1 MFWPLLIL
9 HHTTDAV
16 LFDWSD
22 PSRATIDPR
31 LPAPVPSRSTCTTGC
46 RGGRWWG
53 RWSSYDDWPCRMC
66 NSADPALLNILVVH
80 LYIKP
85 YIGKTMNF
93 SNYLRTCR
101 SEIRGWYG
109 WELTCRSPMEGRPGS
124 GLWDRVAHIWTHPRF
139 ALLIHHFG
147 MKLARATSERTVK
160 NLEYQRRER
169 AGKMLAIYCTRL
181 LDR

>member
-22 PSRATIDPR
+22 PSRATIDPS

-46 RGGRWWG
+46 RGGRWWSS
-53 RWSSYDDWPCRMC
+53 WSSHDDWPCRMC

-80 LYIKP
+80 LYMKP

-93 SNYLRTCR
+93 SNYLRTCT

-109 WELTCRSPMEGRPGS
+109 WGLTYRSPMEGRSGS
-124 GLWDRVAHIWTHPRF
+124 GLWDGVAHI
-139 ALLIHHFG
+139 
-147 MKLARATSERTVK
+147 ARPILDLRCWSIILVWNWPGPPQRGRWRIWNTSAESGQEK
-160 NLEYQRRER
+160 
-169 AGKMLAIYCTRL
+169 C
-181 LDR
+181 